1 MESNEVSRVQENQKA
16 YDASSIQV
24 LEGLEAV
31 RKRPGMYIGDT
42 TSRGYHHLVYEVVD
56 NSVDE
61 ALAGFCKNILV
72 TIHADDSLTVEDDGR
87 GIPVDMHK
95 DGRSA
100 LEVVMTVLHA
110 GGKFNRDTYK
120 VSGGL
125 HGVGASVVNALSS
138 RCQVT
143 VRRDGAVWQQGFEKG
158 VPLASVQKTGT
169 TDKTGTTTTFKPDR
183 EIFKDESIHFEFNVL
198 ANRFRELCFL
208 NAGLHI
214 QLTDER
220 TGKKQDFQYTQGI
233 MEFVSHLNETKK
245 SVHPE
250 AIYFKGSKD
259 DVEVEVAM
267 QWNDSY
273 TESIYTYCNNINT
286 VEGGT
291 HLIGFRTALTR
302 SANAYATEKNLVK
315 DLEANLEGEDIRE
328 GLAAVISVKV
338 REPQFEGQTKT
349 KLGNNEVKGVVE
361 TLVNDK
367 LADWFDRN
375 PSHAKTIIGKCVE
388 AARARLAARKAR
400 DLARRKTALDSGS
413 LPGKMADCQERDPAK
428 CEIYLVEGDSA
439 GGSAKQ
445 ARDRRTQAVLPLRGK
460 ILNVEKAR
468 FDKMLSNEEI
478 KMMVAALGTG
488 IGRENINVE
497 KVRYHKIIIMTDAD
511 VDGSHIRTLLLTFF
525 YRQLPEVVEK
535 GFVYIAQPP
544 LYRVK
549 KGNAERYLKDE
560 KALTQHLM
568 DLSLSK
574 VQFLNIQSGTTEAT
588 LKKFILNIHKY
599 DNLLKALAN
608 RFDRDVL
615 IHFLRQPKDL
625 MTILQSEGEIKSNFD
640 AFKKW
645 TQSHPLMGITDA
657 QVEVAKDGE
666 FKEHSVT
673 IRTTKFGYIQQ
684 SVFDREFAESSE
696 WNELRALWM
705 SFSALAPLPV
715 KIKTDSQDEALEF
728 DNYVDLYSFVME
740 IGKKGIY
747 VQRYKGLGEMNPEQL
762 WETTLNPENRNLLR
776 VTIAD
781 AMAADETFS
790 ILMGEQVEPRR
801 KFIHDNALLA
811 KELDV

>member
-1 MESNEVSRVQENQKA
+1 MQENQKA

-42 TSRGYHHLVYEVVD
+42 TSRGFHHLVYEVVD

-61 ALAGFCKNILV
+61 ALAGFCKHIQI
-72 TIHADDSLTVEDDGR
+72 TIHTDGSLTVEDDGR
-87 GIPVDMHK
+87 GIPVDKHK
-95 DGRSA
+95 DGKSA

-110 GGKFNRDTYK
+110 GGKFNSDTYK

-125 HGVGASVVNALSS
+125 HGVGASVVNALSD
-138 RCQVT
+138 RCQVV
-143 VRRDGAVWQQGFEKG
+143 VRRGGHIWKQQYVKG
-158 VPLASVQKTGT
+158 VPQGDVHKEGD
-169 TDKTGTTTTFKPDR
+169 TDKVGTTTTFKPDR
-183 EIFKDESIHFEFNVL
+183 EIFKDESITFEFNIL
-198 ANRFRELCFL
+198 ANRFRELAFL
-208 NAGLHI
+208 NAGLNISLH
-214 QLTDER
+214 DER
-220 TGKKQDFQYTQGI
+220 TGQKQEFNYANGL
-233 MEFVSHLNETKK
+233 MEFVAHMNETKK
-245 SVHPE
+245 PAHPE
-250 AIYFKGSKD
+250 VIYFKGTRED
-259 DVEVEVAM
+259 IEVEIAM

-286 VEGGT
+286 IEGGT

-302 SANAYATEKNLVK
+302 SANAYATEKNLIK

-349 KLGNNEVKGVVE
+349 KLGNAEVKSTVE
-361 TLVNDK
+361 ALVNEK

-375 PSHAKTIIGKCVE
+375 PAIAKTIITKCVE

-428 CEIYLVEGDSA
+428 CELYLVEGDSA

-468 FDKMLSNEEI
+468 FDKMLGNEEI

-488 IGRENINVE
+488 IGRENINIE
-497 KVRYHKIIIMTDAD
+497 KTRYHKIIIMTDAD

-525 YRQLPEVVEK
+525 YRQLPEVLEK
-535 GFVYIAQPP
+535 GYIYIAQPP

-549 KGNAERYLKDE
+549 KGNSEKYLKNE
-560 KALTQHLM
+560 QALTQHLM

-574 VQFLNIQSGTTEAT
+574 VNLLNIKSGTGEAE
-588 LKKFILNIHKY
+588 LKKFILGIHRY
-599 DNLLKALAN
+599 DKMLKAMSN
-608 RFDRDVL
+608 RLDREVL
-615 IHFLRQPKDL
+615 IHFLRQEKNL
-625 MTILQSEGEIKSNFD
+625 GEILKSEAELKRVFDSFQKWALANPLAGVTDTQLQVEKNEEYGGFD
-640 AFKKW
+640 A
-645 TQSHPLMGITDA
+645 T
-657 QVEVAKDGE
+657 V
-666 FKEHSVT
+666 
-673 IRTTKFGYIQQ
+673 RTTKFGYLQN
-684 SVFDREFAESSE
+684 SLLDRSFADSLE
-696 WNELRALWM
+696 WKEVRDLWT
-705 SFSALAPLPV
+705 SFNQLAPLPMKLKGTTAEEENV
-715 KIKTDSQDEALEF
+715 EFTD
-728 DNYVDLYSFVME
+728 YVSFYSHVME

-762 WETTLNPENRNLLR
+762 WTTTLNPENRNLLR
-776 VTIAD
+776 VTIED